1 MSSPIRS
8 SRHGPRRQPA
18 SDRRYLQPA
27 TISHLAIETAV
38 LETREPEL
46 IPIRR
51 IPGLGN
57 AMEPLNRIIRVY
69 AYEIGDRISHDR
81 ELCYF
86 IAQTVMDIGFD
97 GETVEGMRSQWVE
110 RERWP
115 SRIKEI
121 LRARDR
127 GKCAACG
134 VAVLDFLARKLP
146 NGRAVVY
153 QDNKAVDHMLAS
165 GLPDADAILMAAE
178 EGLRGRFCIPI
189 PFGHAVADASL
200 PLRLCGCP
208 RRK

>member
-1 MSSPIRS
+1 
-8 SRHGPRRQPA
+8 
-18 SDRRYLQPA
+18 
-27 TISHLAIETAV
+27 V
-38 LETREPEL
+38 FETREPEL

-57 AMEPLNRIIRVY
+57 AIEPLNRIIRVY
-69 AYEIGDRISHDR
+69 AYEIGDRILHDR

-115 SRIKEI
+115 WRIKEI

-134 VAVLDFLARKLP
+134 VDIVQELR
-146 NGRAVVY
+146 
-153 QDNKAVDHMLAS
+153 
-165 GLPDADAILMAAE
+165 E
-178 EGLRGRFCIPI
+178 EGHIGVTNCSMKDLRHTAQGAAALLQLLCEQAS
-189 PFGHAVADASL
+189 PF
-200 PLRLCGCP
+200 R
-208 RRK
+208 